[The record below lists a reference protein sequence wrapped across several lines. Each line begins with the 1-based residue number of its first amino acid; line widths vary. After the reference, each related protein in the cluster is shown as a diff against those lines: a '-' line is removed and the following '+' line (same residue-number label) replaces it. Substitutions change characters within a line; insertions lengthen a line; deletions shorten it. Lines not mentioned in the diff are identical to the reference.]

1 MSEFDILSFGE
12 TMAMFVAEQHGE
24 LAEVGHFHKRI
35 AGADNNVAIGLS
47 RLGFKVAWLSRVGA
61 DSLGR
66 FVIDTLEKEGLDCSN
81 VAIDCAHPTGF
92 QLKSRTDDGG
102 DPVVEYFRR
111 GSAASHL
118 SPASIVPELLK
129 ARHLHATGIPPAL
142 SATAREM
149 SFELMTRMREAGRS
163 VSFDPNLRPSLW
175 ASSQQMITEI
185 NRLAALAHWVLP
197 GLSEGR
203 LLTGFEDPADI
214 AAFYLGQGAEAVA
227 IKLGPHGAYYR
238 THQDQ
243 GFVAGVPVQTVVD
256 TVGAGDGFAVGMI
269 SALLDN
275 HSFADA
281 VKRANWIGSRAV
293 QSRGDMEGLPTRSE
307 MSVEFE
313 AAFASRLAPTGD
325 LQRSHR
331 PCPTGDLQISPNSCG
346 SEPAREEARPVTEDF

>member
-1 MSEFDILSFGE
+1 MPEIDILSFGE
-12 TMAMFVAEQHGE
+12 TMAMFVAEQTGD
-24 LAEVGHFHKRI
+24 LASVSAFHKRI
-35 AGADNNVAIGLS
+35 AGADSNVAIGLS
-47 RLGFKVAWLSRVGA
+47 RLGFNVAWLSRVGA

-66 FVIDTLEKEGLDCSN
+66 FVIDTLQKEGLDCRH
-81 VAIDCAHPTGF
+81 VDIDPAHPTGF

-118 SPASIVPELLK
+118 SSHSIVPDLFK

-142 SATAREM
+142 SQTARQM

-175 ASSQQMITEI
+175 ASEQQMITEI
-185 NRLAALAHWVLP
+185 NRLATLAHWVLP

-214 AAFYLGQGAEAVA
+214 AAFYLDQGVEAVA

-238 THQDQ
+238 THLDA
-243 GFVAGVPVQTVVD
+243 GFVAGVPVETVVD

-269 SALLDN
+269 SALLEN

-281 VKRANWIGSRAV
+281 VQRANWIGSRAV
-293 QSRGDMEGLPTRSE
+293 QSRGDMEGLPTKAEMISE
-307 MSVEFE
+307 F
-313 AAFASRLAPTGD
+313 AAAIASRLTPTGD
-325 LQRSHR
+325 LCR
-331 PCPTGDLQISPNSCG
+331 T
-346 SEPAREEARPVTEDF
+346 

>member
-1 MSEFDILSFGE
+1 MSEIDILSFGE
-12 TMAMFVAEQHGE
+12 TMAMFVAEQAGD
-24 LAEVGHFHKRI
+24 LASVGAFHKRI
-35 AGADNNVAIGLS
+35 AGADSNVAIGLS
-47 RLGFKVAWLSRVGA
+47 RLGFNVAWLSRVGA

-66 FVIDTLEKEGLDCSN
+66 FVVDTLEKEGLDCRH
-81 VAIDCAHPTGF
+81 VDIDTAHPTGL
-92 QLKSRTDDGG
+92 QLKSRTDDGS

-118 SPASIVPELLK
+118 SPHSIVPELLK

-142 SATAREM
+142 SESARQM

-175 ASSQQMITEI
+175 ASERQMITEI

-203 LLTGFEDPADI
+203 LLSGFEDPADI
-214 AAFYLGQGAEAVA
+214 AAFYLDQGAEAVA

-238 THQDQ
+238 THLDQ
-243 GFVAGVPVQTVVD
+243 GFVAGVPVATVVD

-269 SALLDN
+269 SALLEN
-275 HSFADA
+275 HSFAEA

-307 MSVEFE
+307 MLSEFE
-313 AAFASRLAPTGD
+313 AAIASKLAPTGD
-325 LQRSHR
+325 LCR
-331 PCPTGDLQISPNSCG
+331 T
-346 SEPAREEARPVTEDF
+346 

>member
-1 MSEFDILSFGE
+1 MSEIDILSFGE
-12 TMAMFVAEQHGE
+12 TMAMFVSEQNGD

-35 AGADNNVAIGLS
+35 AGADSNVAIGLS
-47 RLGFKVAWLSRVGA
+47 RLGFNVTWLSRVGA

-66 FVIDTLEKEGLDCSN
+66 FVIDTLEKEGLDCRH
-81 VAIDCAHPTGF
+81 VAIDPAHPTGF
-92 QLKSRTDDGG
+92 QLKSRTDDGS

-118 SPASIVPELLK
+118 SVQSITTQLLN

-142 SATAREM
+142 SASTREM
-149 SFELMTRMREAGRS
+149 SFELMTRMRAAGRS

-175 ASSQQMITEI
+175 ASEQQMITEI

-214 AAFYLGQGAEAVA
+214 AAFYLDQGAEAVA

-238 THQDQ
+238 THLDQ

-269 SALLDN
+269 SALLEN

-293 QSRGDMEGLPTRSE
+293 QSRGDMEGLPTRRE
-307 MSVEFE
+307 LPAVFQDAIREQ
-313 AAFASRLAPTGD
+313 ASL
-325 LQRSHR
+325 LQ
-331 PCPTGDLQISPNSCG
+331 G
-346 SEPAREEARPVTEDF
+346 

>member
-1 MSEFDILSFGE
+1 MPEIDILSFGE
-12 TMAMFVAEQHGE
+12 TMAMFVADHNGD
-24 LAEVGHFHKRI
+24 LANVDHFHKRI
-35 AGADNNVAIGLS
+35 AGADSNVAIGLS
-47 RLGFKVAWLSRVGA
+47 RLGFNVAWLSRVGD

-66 FVIDTLEKEGLDCSN
+66 FVIDTLRKEGIDCSN
-81 VAIDCAHPTGF
+81 VAIDAEHPTGF
-92 QLKSRTDDGG
+92 QLKSRTDDGD
-102 DPVVEYFRR
+102 DPMVEYFRR

-118 SPASIVPELLK
+118 SPQSILPELLK
-129 ARHLHATGIPPAL
+129 ARHLHATGIPAAL
-142 SATAREM
+142 SETARQM

-175 ASSQQMITEI
+175 ASTQQMITEI
-185 NRLAALAHWVLP
+185 NRLAALADWVLP

-214 AAFYLGQGAEAVA
+214 AAFYLDRGAEAVA

-238 THQDQ
+238 THLDE
-243 GFVAGVPVQTVVD
+243 GFVAGVPVETVVD

-269 SALLDN
+269 SALLEN

-307 MSVEFE
+307 ISAEFE
-313 AAFASRLAPTGD
+313 TALASRLAPTGD
-325 LQRSHR
+325 LCR
-331 PCPTGDLQISPNSCG
+331 LQIQCG
-346 SEPAREEARPVTEDF
+346 S

>member
-1 MSEFDILSFGE
+1 MSEIDILSFGE
-12 TMAMFVAEQHGE
+12 TMAMFVAEQTGD
-24 LAEVGHFHKRI
+24 LASVSAFHKRI
-35 AGADNNVAIGLS
+35 AGADSNVAIGLS
-47 RLGFKVAWLSRVGA
+47 RLGFNVAWLSRVGA

-66 FVIDTLEKEGLDCSN
+66 FVIDTLEKEGLDCRH
-81 VAIDCAHPTGF
+81 VDIDPAHPTGF
-92 QLKSRTDDGG
+92 QFKSRTDDGS

-118 SPASIVPELLK
+118 SSHSIVPDLLK
-129 ARHLHATGIPPAL
+129 ARHLHATGIPAAL
-142 SATAREM
+142 SETARQM
-149 SFELMTRMREAGRS
+149 SFELMTRMRDAGRS

-175 ASSQQMITEI
+175 ASERLMITEI

-214 AAFYLGQGAEAVA
+214 AAFYLDQGAEAVA

-238 THQDQ
+238 THLDQ
-243 GFVAGVPVQTVVD
+243 GFVAGVPVETVVD

-269 SALLDN
+269 SALLEN

-281 VKRANWIGSRAV
+281 VRRANWIGSRAV

-307 MSVEFE
+307 MVSEFE
-313 AAFASRLAPTGD
+313 AAIACKLAPTLD
-325 LQRSHR
+325 RI
-331 PCPTGDLQISPNSCG
+331 PM
-346 SEPAREEARPVTEDF
+346 